1 MSRIDNKFEQLGSEG
16 KKAFIPFLTAGDPD
30 LDATHEI
37 VLAMED
43 AGADIVELGVP
54 FSDPIADGPVI
65 QRATE
70 RALESGTSLLG
81 ILDLVSKIRASSEM
95 PLLLFS
101 YYNPLLNHGLEEL
114 ARRAADIGLDG
125 ILASDLT
132 VEESGPFVDTM
143 SAAGLN
149 SVFLVAPTS
158 SAERIEKIARTS
170 TGFLYAVSRTG
181 VTGEASEL
189 PDDLVDFLRHLR
201 EQTENPIA
209 VGFGISRPEH
219 VRAVWK
225 EAEGAIVGSAIVKQ
239 IEECLGQADM
249 AERVG
254 ELIRWMRDEKLE
266 GKSEPR

>member
-1 MSRIDNKFEQLGSEG
+1 MTRIDAKFHALRSAG

-30 LDATHEI
+30 LETTGNI

-43 AGADIVELGVP
+43 AGADVVELGVP

-70 RALESGTSLLG
+70 RALKSGTSLRKIFEL
-81 ILDLVSKIRASSEM
+81 IRKIRTSSEI

-101 YYNPLLNHGLEEL
+101 YYNPLFHCGLQEL
-114 ARRAADIGLDG
+114 ARIAADTGVDG

-132 VEESGPFVDTM
+132 IEEAGEFVDAVG
-143 SAAGLN
+143 SAGMN

-158 SAERIEKIARTS
+158 SEERIKKIAGTS

-181 VTGEASEL
+181 VTGASHEL
-189 PDDLVDFLRHLR
+189 SPELVSFIGRLRQH
-201 EQTENPIA
+201 TENPIA

-219 VRAVWK
+219 VRAVWT
-225 EAEGAIVGSAIVKQ
+225 EADGAIVGSAIVNE
-239 IEECLGQADM
+239 IENKLGRPSLAAD
-249 AERVG
+249 VG
-254 ELIRWMRDEKLE
+254 DLVRWMRGARLH
-266 GKSEPR
+266 STPS